1 MHLLDCVQI
10 DLGILFFFLYD
21 IYCAMRL
28 ISVKGRAQF
37 QGFYPFNVIFYNRHF
52 IMISKNCKIIIVRLY
67 NFPQNP

>member
-37 QGFYPFNVIFYNRHF
+37 QGFYPFNVIFEVLT
-52 IMISKNCKIIIVRLY
+52 IIDTLL
-67 NFPQNP
+67 